1 MDLISLLVIAI
12 GLTFDTFAVSVTIGL
27 MVSHIRFWQATRLA
41 LVMAFFQALMP
52 LIGWVLGLQ
61 VKGLIEAYDHWIAL
75 ILLSGIGL
83 KMIYESFKTDDEKGE
98 FNPFLPMVI
107 IGMSLATSIDALVI
121 GVTFAF
127 VDVNIVDWQLGVVDV
142 NMILAAFIIGVFTHI
157 VAMLGM
163 LFGKKTGA
171 LLGRKMEIVGGVMLI
186 AIGVKIA
193 LEHYIGN
200 C

>member
-27 MVSHIRFWQATRLA
+27 MVNHIRFWQATRLA

-52 LIGWVLGLQ
+52 LIGWMLGLQ
-61 VKGLIEAYDHWIAL
+61 VKDFIEAYDHWIAL
-75 ILLSGIGL
+75 VLLTGIGL
-83 KMIYESFKTDDEKGE
+83 KMIHESFKNEAQKGE

-107 IGMSLATSIDALVI
+107 IGMSLATSIDALVV

-127 VDVNIVDWQLGVVDV
+127 VNVNIVDWHMGFMDM
-142 NMILAAFIIGVFTHI
+142 NMIMAAFIIGVLTYL

-193 LEHYIGN
+193 LEHYVGN